1 MARRLFWQCHEA
13 RNSEFVNG
21 ADKCMLRHPGTST
34 STSRRP
40 GCHVRSGNRCA
51 APAMIKADGSASGPN
66 LQRPV
71 PFQKHRRPLVR
82 ALAAPAQT
90 QAPTGRQLRARLPVN
105 TSTAVRQ
112 GAAVFLVLGYRTYQP
127 LAKQGHSALSTG
139 SSVTAMRALGEGRP
153 SLRVSVTSGW

>member
-21 ADKCMLRHPGTST
+21 ADNCMLRHPGTST

-40 GCHVRSGNRCA
+40 GCHVRSGNRRA
-51 APAMIKADGSASGPN
+51 APAMIKAEGSASGPN

-71 PFQKHRRPLVR
+71 PFQKHRQ
-82 ALAAPAQT
+82 AAGARSGSAGSGSSPD
-90 QAPTGRQLRARLPVN
+90 GRQLRARLN
-105 TSTAVRQ
+105 TSTAVCQ
-112 GAAVFLVLGYRTYQP
+112 GAAAFFVLGYRTYQP